1 MIYIYYQYIIWFI
14 ILIYHM
20 IYNMKVRVYHFED
33 KDEVRWNGFRKS
45 VWEFLWMI
53 LHQAKV
59 SLDMTK
65 ISIGC
70 TLGHAADPKSIWS
83 SHFLPVQVPS
93 PHHPSLISAD
103 GSHFGPHVI
112 NWYLICVRHWVK
124 TSFGVQIYRLNWHW
138 KSNSVI
144 NIWIKMFCSLF
155 DVRFAFAFDNQGH
168 VEWGGWWTVNE

>member
-1 MIYIYYQYIIWFI
+1 MLVCNDIYYQYIIWFI

-83 SHFLPVQVPS
+83 SHFLPVLVPT
-93 PHHPSLISAD
+93 PPPPLPDLCWRKSLWPLC
-103 GSHFGPHVI
+103 HQLV
-112 NWYLICVRHWVK
+112 
-124 TSFGVQIYRLNWHW
+124 
-138 KSNSVI
+138 SN
-144 NIWIKMFCSLF
+144 FCSAL
-155 DVRFAFAFDNQGH
+155 
-168 VEWGGWWTVNE
+168 GWKPALGYEHIVSIDIESQTQ

>member
-83 SHFLPVQVPS
+83 SHFLPVLVPTPP
-93 PHHPSLISAD
+93 PHLSDLCWWRKSLWPPCHQLVPNLRSAL
-103 GSHFGPHVI
+103 GENQLWGT
-112 NWYLICVRHWVK
+112 NICSQLTLKVK
-124 TSFGVQIYRLNWHW
+124 L
-138 KSNSVI
+138 SN
-144 NIWIKMFCSLF
+144 
-155 DVRFAFAFDNQGH
+155 
-168 VEWGGWWTVNE
+168 